1 MLNQTELISLYDY
14 LGTAAGKELGGKVYQ
29 FAVIMG
35 ARTGSKTVSHSP
47 SPQGRIMT
55 YERRFLD
62 QFFDVQSLFTNTTVK
77 QLEFQF

>member
-14 LGTAAGKELGGKVYQ
+14 LGKAAGKELGGKVYQ

-35 ARTGSKTVSHSP
+35 ARTGNKTVPYSP
-47 SPQGRIMT
+47 HQEGRIMT

-62 QFFDVQSLFTNTTVK
+62 QFFAVQSLFTNTTVK
-77 QLEFQF
+77 QLELSF